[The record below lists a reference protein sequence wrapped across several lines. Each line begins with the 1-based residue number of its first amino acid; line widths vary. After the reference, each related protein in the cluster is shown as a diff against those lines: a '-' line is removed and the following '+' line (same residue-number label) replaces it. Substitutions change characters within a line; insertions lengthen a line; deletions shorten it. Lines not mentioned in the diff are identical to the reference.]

1 MIIKELIKELSDYPQ
16 DTRIDFILLDKE
28 DWLDNTRDTYLSV
41 KGIVGSGDD
50 VEKYIELGLE
60 NKNEKR

>member
-1 MIIKELIKELSDYPQ
+1 MTIKELIKELSTYPQ

-28 DWLDNTRDTYLSV
+28 NWLDNTRDTYLTV
-41 KGIVGSGDD
+41 KGIVGSGDC

-60 NKNEKR
+60 NEDE

>member
-1 MIIKELIKELSDYPQ
+1 MTIKELIKELSTYSQ
-16 DTRIDFILLDKE
+16 DTRIDFILLDK
-28 DWLDNTRDTYLSV
+28 DWTDNTRDTYLSV

-60 NKNEKR
+60 NKK

>member
-1 MIIKELIKELSDYPQ
+1 MTIKELIKELSTYSQ
-16 DTRIDFILLDKE
+16 DTRIDFILLDK
-28 DWLDNTRDTYLSV
+28 DWTDNTRDTYLSV

-60 NKNEKR
+60 NKNE